1 MFLVIQKKHTLPIIH
16 ADRDG
21 VTFQWFQ
28 NTSNQREAMISN
40 IQPQEF
46 LKVDICLAIPYTVPW
61 KRVNFLVSEMIPDG
75 KQHDYYLDQGDYVVQ
90 LVYSLMET
98 LSIENIAVQLKN
110 KRVTEI
116 YTKQQ
121 EIHKMAVV
129 LKRDVRIEGIVVG
142 RAQSI
147 RTTFM
152 GDTSIP
158 QRTYIWN
165 GLGQKQNEPGINEG
179 PYFNLSPRGDV
190 VLLSQMDHDGFSNTN
205 SMLPIIVS
213 ENCIVTIQFF
223 NLKDKIP
230 RFLEWSIRWGTL
242 IEKTTPPPSPLV
254 KRLSSLKLKRTSSSI
269 PDVEHKAY
277 TYKEDVTN
285 SISAQVVYKFVDTQ
299 LKNKIQ
305 IDEIHLIALMFHQ
318 TLEAMNDAMIAKT
331 I

>member
-21 VTFQWFQ
+21 VTFQWYPS
-28 NTSNQREAMISN
+28 TSDKREAMISN
-40 IQPQEF
+40 MKPQDF
-46 LKVDICLAIPYTVPW
+46 VRVDICLAIPYTVPW

-75 KQHDYYLDQGDYVVQ
+75 KQHDYYLDQGDFVVQ
-90 LVYSLMET
+90 LVYTLLET

-116 YTKQQ
+116 FTKQQ

-129 LKRDVRIEGIVVG
+129 LKRDVRIEGIVIG

-147 RTTFM
+147 RTTFL

-158 QRTYIWN
+158 QRTYVWN
-165 GLGQKQNEPGINEG
+165 RSNQTPDDTHPSVNEG

-205 SMLPIIVS
+205 CILPIIVS

-223 NLKDKIP
+223 NLKDKVP
-230 RFLEWSIRWGTL
+230 RFLEWSIRWATL
-242 IEKTTPPPSPLV
+242 IEKTTPPPSPMM
-254 KRLSSLKLKRTSSSI
+254 KRLSSLKLKRTSTIEQKS
-269 PDVEHKAY
+269 Y

-285 SISAQVVYKFVDTQ
+285 SISAQVVYQFTNPQ
-299 LKNKIQ
+299 EKNKIQ
-305 IDEIHLIALMFHQ
+305 IDEIHLVALMFHQ
-318 TLEAMNDAMIAKT
+318 TLEAMNDAMVAKT